1 MYVIEK
7 PPKDHILVEEY
18 EVSRYA
24 RVAIVRT
31 PRGSYKYYVLE
42 EELSDEELE
51 ALSRVVEKLRYA
63 LAKAEGGEEELARR
77 MAEEEARR
85 RGVDAGKLLYYLER
99 DYLGY
104 GPIHALMLDPNLEDI
119 SCNGVGVPVYVWHA
133 RYGSLETNITFT
145 DLEWLKSYIRSMAA
159 KCGKHISSAFPIL
172 DATLPNGYRLA
183 ATLEDVS
190 SRGPTFTIRKFKER
204 PITIIE
210 QLRDNVICP
219 ELAAFFWL
227 MIENKRTF
235 MIFGA
240 TGSGKTTLLNAL
252 LTFLPP
258 DMKVCTVEETREIN
272 LPIKNWVPLVSRESY
287 ALGESVG
294 SVSLYDLVKVTLRYR
309 PDYVIVGEVRGE
321 EAYVLF
327 QAMQSGHGG
336 VSTMHAESLRGLI
349 NRLLNPPMNIPP
361 QLIPTLN
368 FAMHISRVRR
378 GGRILRRVLGVW
390 EIRDVEDFEEL
401 ARWDP
406 RTDSFVLRLERSR
419 ILETVAEANGLTKE
433 EALEEVRRR
442 AKLLRYLAENGIVEY
457 DEIVKWVYEYY
468 RDPQAVVERIE
479 AEARQGKPVPVSVP
493 AAQRGEERRLGPL
506 EAMQM
511 QLDMLHRRLEEMRAR
526 RRRKRS
532 EVRVDILGKLRAVR
546 R

>member
-442 AKLLRYLAENGIVEY
+442 AKLLRYLAERGIVEY

-468 RDPQAVVERIE
+468 RDPQAVVEKIE

-493 AAQRGEERRLGPL
+493 VVQRGEERRLGPL

-526 RRRKRS
+526 RRRKRR
-532 EVRVDILGKLRAVR
+532 EVRVDILGKLRVVR

>member
-442 AKLLRYLAENGIVEY
+442 AKLLRYLAERGIVEY

-468 RDPQAVVERIE
+468 RDPQAVVEKIE
-479 AEARQGKPVPVSVP
+479 AEARQGKPVPVSVL

-526 RRRKRS
+526 RRRKRR
-532 EVRVDILGKLRAVR
+532 EVRVDILGKLRVVR

>member
-1 MYVIEK
+1 MPYVIEK
-7 PPKDHILVEEY
+7 PPQGHILVEEY
-18 EVSRYA
+18 EVCRYA
-24 RVAIVRT
+24 RIAIMRT
-31 PRGSYKYYVLE
+31 PRGSYKYYLLE

-51 ALSRVVEKLRYA
+51 ALSRVVERLRYA

-77 MAEEEARR
+77 MAEEEAER
-85 RGVDAGKLLYYLER
+85 RGVDAGKLMYYLER

-104 GPIHALMLDPNLEDI
+104 GPIHALMMDPNLEDI

-145 DLEWLKSYIRSMAA
+145 DLEWLKSYIRSLAA

-210 QLRDNVICP
+210 QIRDGVIDP
-219 ELAAFFWL
+219 RLAAFFWL

-252 LTFLPP
+252 LTFVPP

-336 VSTMHAESLRGLI
+336 VSTIHAETLRGMI
-349 NRLLNPPMNIPP
+349 NRLLNPPMRIPP

-368 FAMHISRVRR
+368 FALHISRVKR
-378 GGRILRRVLGVW
+378 GGRMLRRVLGVW

-406 RTDSFVLRLERSR
+406 RTDSFILRLENSK
-419 ILETVAEANGLTKE
+419 ILETVAEATGLTRE
-433 EALEEVRRR
+433 EALEEVERR
-442 AKLLRYLAENGIVEY
+442 AKLLRYLAERGIVEY

-468 RDPQAVVERIE
+468 RDPQAVVEKIE
-479 AEARQGKPVPVSVP
+479 REAQARETMPARVV
-493 AAQRGEERRLGPL
+493 AAQRSGPL
-506 EAMQM
+506 EAMQI
-511 QLDMLHRRLEEMRAR
+511 QLERLHKRLEEMRAR
-526 RRRKRS
+526 RRRERR
-532 EVRVDILGKLRAVR
+532 EVRVDILGRLRALR

>member
-442 AKLLRYLAENGIVEY
+442 AKLLRYLAERGIVEY

-468 RDPQAVVERIE
+468 RDPQAVVEKIE
-479 AEARQGKPVPVSVP
+479 AEARQGKPVLVSVP

-526 RRRKRS
+526 RRRKRR
-532 EVRVDILGKLRAVR
+532 EVRVDILGKLRVVR

>member
-442 AKLLRYLAENGIVEY
+442 AKLLRYLAERGIVEY

-468 RDPQAVVERIE
+468 RDPQAVVEKIE

-493 AAQRGEERRLGPL
+493 VAQRREERRLGPL

-526 RRRKRS
+526 RRRKRR
-532 EVRVDILGKLRAVR
+532 EVRVDILGKLRVVR

>member
-442 AKLLRYLAENGIVEY
+442 AKLLRYLAERGIVEY

-468 RDPQAVVERIE
+468 RDPQAVVEKIE

-526 RRRKRS
+526 RRRKRR
-532 EVRVDILGKLRAVR
+532 EVRVDILGKLRVVR

>member
-1 MYVIEK
+1 VIEK
-7 PPKDHILVEEY
+7 PPQGHILVEEY
-18 EVSRYA
+18 EVCRYA
-24 RVAIVRT
+24 RIAIMRT
-31 PRGSYKYYVLE
+31 PRGSYKYYLLE

-51 ALSRVVEKLRYA
+51 ALSRVVERLRYA

-77 MAEEEARR
+77 MAEEEAER
-85 RGVDAGKLLYYLER
+85 RGVDAGKLMYYLER

-104 GPIHALMLDPNLEDI
+104 GPIHALMMDPNLEDI

-145 DLEWLKSYIRSMAA
+145 DLEWLKSYIRSLAA

-210 QLRDNVICP
+210 QIRDGVIDP
-219 ELAAFFWL
+219 RLAAFFWL

-252 LTFLPP
+252 LTFVPP

-336 VSTMHAESLRGLI
+336 VSTIHAETLRGMI
-349 NRLLNPPMNIPP
+349 NRLLNPPMRIPP

-368 FAMHISRVRR
+368 FALHISRVKR
-378 GGRILRRVLGVW
+378 GGRMLRRVLGVW

-406 RTDSFVLRLERSR
+406 RTDSFILRLENSK
-419 ILETVAEANGLTKE
+419 ILETVAEATGLTRE
-433 EALEEVRRR
+433 EALEEVERR
-442 AKLLRYLAENGIVEY
+442 AKLLRYLAERGIVEY

-468 RDPQAVVERIE
+468 RDPQAVVEKIE
-479 AEARQGKPVPVSVP
+479 REAQARETMPARVV
-493 AAQRGEERRLGPL
+493 AAQRSGPL
-506 EAMQM
+506 EAMQI
-511 QLDMLHRRLEEMRAR
+511 QLERLHKRLEEMRAR
-526 RRRKRS
+526 RRRERR
-532 EVRVDILGKLRAVR
+532 EVRVDILGRLRALR

>member
-1 MYVIEK
+1 MPYVIEK
-7 PPKDHILVEEY
+7 PPQGHILVEEY
-18 EVSRYA
+18 EVCRYA
-24 RVAIVRT
+24 RIAIMRT
-31 PRGSYKYYVLE
+31 PRGSYKYYLLE

-51 ALSRVVEKLRYA
+51 ALSRVVERLRYA

-77 MAEEEARR
+77 MAEEEAER
-85 RGVDAGKLLYYLER
+85 RGVDAGKLMYYLER

-104 GPIHALMLDPNLEDI
+104 GPIHALMMDPNLEDI

-145 DLEWLKSYIRSMAA
+145 DLEWLKSYIRSLAA

-210 QLRDNVICP
+210 QIRDGVIDP
-219 ELAAFFWL
+219 RLAAFFWL

-252 LTFLPP
+252 LTFVPP

-336 VSTMHAESLRGLI
+336 VSTIHAETLRGMI
-349 NRLLNPPMNIPP
+349 NRLLNPPMRIPP

-368 FAMHISRVRR
+368 FALHISRVKR
-378 GGRILRRVLGVW
+378 GGRMLRRVLGVW

-406 RTDSFVLRLERSR
+406 RTDSFILRLENSK
-419 ILETVAEANGLTKE
+419 ILETVAEATGLTRE
-433 EALEEVRRR
+433 EALEEVERR
-442 AKLLRYLAENGIVEY
+442 AKLLRYLAERGIVEY

-468 RDPQAVVERIE
+468 RDPQAVVEKIE
-479 AEARQGKPVPVSVP
+479 REAQARETMPARVV
-493 AAQRGEERRLGPL
+493 AAQRSGPL
-506 EAMQM
+506 EAMQI
-511 QLDMLHRRLEEMRAR
+511 QLEMLHRRLEEMRAR
-526 RRRKRS
+526 RRRERR
-532 EVRVDILGKLRAVR
+532 EVRVDILGRLRALR